1 MSTYLFELL
10 AGVVSFYYGGIVPE
24 IKGGS
29 SSSAAAGAS
38 SFTSFLLTSFLHSR
52 LSELSL

>member
-1 MSTYLFELL
+1 MSTYLLELF
-10 AGVVSFYYGGIVPE
+10 AGAVSFYFGGMVPE

-29 SSSAAAGAS
+29 SSAAAGAS
-38 SFTSFLLTSFLHSR
+38 SLISFLHSR